1 MQTIYDWLLYNTG
14 NEGNYY
20 TILNSQRTTT
30 PEGTDSLTIMAR
42 LSDFTSKNLHI
53 HAGQVQAQSLV
64 NTQPERLLFSNEQQV
79 IHYLATGQTADSRV
93 PTDGVVL
100 QVFIR
105 EPTGQLGEITFSPE
119 QS

>member
-53 HAGQVQAQSLV
+53 HAGQIKAHVSGS
-64 NTQPERLLFSNEQQV
+64 TQPERLLFSNEQQV
-79 IHYLATGQTADSRV
+79 IHYLATGQTADSQV
-93 PTDGVVL
+93 PTDGEVL
-100 QVFIR
+100 QVIVR
-105 EPTGQLGEITFSPE
+105 EPTGQSGEITFPPE
-119 QS
+119 QL